1 MDNVRQPENVLGER
15 DDNGAF
21 AAGLF
26 VLFVCGVCGFA
37 VYRVAAVSICF
48 IFAFKFYFAY
58 LQCDDATLGA
68 ACKNRYAD
76 YANPYATPMDA
87 TMPAALLY
95 GLIVLAYLLFSELLT
110 NPNCFNWLLFA
121 IWAGLILLP
130 SLYFELQVNRFIA
143 HELQVN
149 RFIAQSLAAIRQ
161 PEKWSASKKLLWLL
175 HGLVPLGMAAFS
187 FYSAFTYHDHSVMWL
202 KVGFFTLLIGIFIYR
217 YLLLHLGFEA
227 A

>member
-1 MDNVRQPENVLGER
+1 MTMARLQQIYLYYSYAVFVVLLFTAWWQYQFALFLLLSFILLTCNVVMKSL
-15 DDNGAF
+15 AWL
-21 AAGLF
+21 A
-26 VLFVCGVCGFA
+26 
-37 VYRVAAVSICF
+37 
-48 IFAFKFYFAY
+48 
-58 LQCDDATLGA
+58 
-68 ACKNRYAD
+68 KNRYAD
-76 YANPYATPMDA
+76 YASPMDA
-87 TMPAALLY
+87 TMPAGLLY
-95 GLIVLAYLLFSELLT
+95 SLIVLAYLLFSELLT
-110 NPNCFNWLLFA
+110 NPSRFNWLLFA

-161 PEKWSASKKLLWLL
+161 PEKWSAGKKLLWLL

-187 FYSAFTYHDHSVMWL
+187 FYSAFTLHDHSVMWL

-217 YLLLHLGFEA
+217 YLLLPLGFEA

>member
-1 MDNVRQPENVLGER
+1 MTMARLQRVYLYYSYAVFVVLLFTAWRQYQ
-15 DDNGAF
+15 F
-21 AAGLF
+21 ALF
-26 VLFVCGVCGFA
+26 LLLSFILL
-37 VYRVAAVSICF
+37 ICN
-48 IFAFKFYFAY
+48 
-58 LQCDDATLGA
+58 ATMQRLA
-68 ACKNRYAD
+68 RLAKNRYAD

-110 NPNCFNWLLFA
+110 NPNRFNWLLFA

-161 PEKWSASKKLLWLL
+161 PEKWSAGKKLLWLL

-187 FYSAFTYHDHSVMWL
+187 FYSAFTLHDHSVMWL
-202 KVGFFTLLIGIFIYR
+202 KVGFFTLLLGIFIYR

>member
-1 MDNVRQPENVLGER
+1 MARLQRVYLYYSYAV
-15 DDNGAF
+15 
-21 AAGLF
+21 
-26 VLFVCGVCGFA
+26 FA
-37 VYRVAAVSICF
+37 VLLFTAWRQYQFALFLLLSFILLTCNAVMKRLVWL
-48 IFAFKFYFAY
+48 A
-58 LQCDDATLGA
+58 
-68 ACKNRYAD
+68 KNRYAD
-76 YANPYATPMDA
+76 YASPMDA
-87 TMPAALLY
+87 TMPAGLLY

-110 NPNCFNWLLFA
+110 NPNRFNWLLFA

-143 HELQVN
+143 
-149 RFIAQSLAAIRQ
+149 QSLAAIRQ
-161 PEKWSASKKLLWLL
+161 PEKWSAGKKLLWLL

-187 FYSAFTYHDHSVMWL
+187 FYSAFTLHDHSVIWL

>member
-1 MDNVRQPENVLGER
+1 MTMARLQRVYLYYSYAV
-15 DDNGAF
+15 
-21 AAGLF
+21 
-26 VLFVCGVCGFA
+26 FA
-37 VYRVAAVSICF
+37 VLLFTAWRQYQFALFLLLSFILLTCNAVMKRLVWL
-48 IFAFKFYFAY
+48 A
-58 LQCDDATLGA
+58 
-68 ACKNRYAD
+68 KNRYAD
-76 YANPYATPMDA
+76 YASPMDA
-87 TMPAALLY
+87 TMPARILY

-110 NPNCFNWLLFA
+110 NPNRFNWLLFA

-130 SLYFELQVNRFIA
+130 SLYFELEVNRFIA

-161 PEKWSASKKLLWLL
+161 PEKWSAGKKLLWLL

-187 FYSAFTYHDHSVMWL
+187 FYSAFTLHDHSVIWL
-202 KVGFFTLLIGIFIYR
+202 KVGFFTLLLGIFIYR

>member
-1 MDNVRQPENVLGER
+1 MTMARLQRVYLYYSYAV
-15 DDNGAF
+15 
-21 AAGLF
+21 
-26 VLFVCGVCGFA
+26 FA
-37 VYRVAAVSICF
+37 VLLFTAWRQYQFALFLLLSFILLICN
-48 IFAFKFYFAY
+48 
-58 LQCDDATLGA
+58 ATMQRLA
-68 ACKNRYAD
+68 RLAKNRYAD

-110 NPNCFNWLLFA
+110 NPNRFNWLLFA

-161 PEKWSASKKLLWLL
+161 PEKWSAGKKLLWLL

-187 FYSAFTYHDHSVMWL
+187 FYSAFTLHDHSVMWL

>member
-1 MDNVRQPENVLGER
+1 MTMARLQQIYLYYSYAV
-15 DDNGAF
+15 
-21 AAGLF
+21 
-26 VLFVCGVCGFA
+26 FA
-37 VYRVAAVSICF
+37 VLLFTAWRQYQFALFLLLSF
-48 IFAFKFYFAY
+48 ILLTCNVVMKSLAWLA
-58 LQCDDATLGA
+58 
-68 ACKNRYAD
+68 KNRYAD
-76 YANPYATPMDA
+76 YASPMDA
-87 TMPAALLY
+87 TMPAGLLY

-110 NPNCFNWLLFA
+110 NPNRFNWLLFA

-143 HELQVN
+143 
-149 RFIAQSLAAIRQ
+149 QSLAAIRQ
-161 PEKWSASKKLLWLL
+161 PEKWSAGKKLLWLL

-187 FYSAFTYHDHSVMWL
+187 FYSAFTLHDHSVIWL

>member
-1 MDNVRQPENVLGER
+1 MTMVRLQQINLYYSYAVFVVLLFTAWR
-15 DDNGAF
+15 QYQF
-21 AAGLF
+21 ALF
-26 VLFVCGVCGFA
+26 LLLSFILLTCNA
-37 VYRVAAVSICF
+37 VMKRLVWLA
-48 IFAFKFYFAY
+48 
-58 LQCDDATLGA
+58 
-68 ACKNRYAD
+68 KNRYAD
-76 YANPYATPMDA
+76 YASPMDA
-87 TMPAALLY
+87 TMPAGLLY

-110 NPNCFNWLLFA
+110 NPNRFNWLLFA

-143 HELQVN
+143 
-149 RFIAQSLAAIRQ
+149 QSLAAIRQ
-161 PEKWSASKKLLWLL
+161 PEKWSAGKKLLWLL

-187 FYSAFTYHDHSVMWL
+187 FYSAFTLHDHSVIWL

>member
-1 MDNVRQPENVLGER
+1 MTVARLQRVYLYYSY
-15 DDNGAF
+15 A
-21 AAGLF
+21 
-26 VLFVCGVCGFA
+26 VFA
-37 VYRVAAVSICF
+37 VLLFTAWRQYQFALFLLLSFILLTCNAVMKRLVWL
-48 IFAFKFYFAY
+48 A
-58 LQCDDATLGA
+58 
-68 ACKNRYAD
+68 KNRYAD
-76 YANPYATPMDA
+76 YASPMDA
-87 TMPAALLY
+87 TMPAGLLY

-110 NPNCFNWLLFA
+110 NPNRFNWLLFA

-143 HELQVN
+143 QMP
-149 RFIAQSLAAIRQ
+149 ATAAIRQ
-161 PEKWSASKKLLWLL
+161 PEKWSAGKKLLWLL

-202 KVGFFTLLIGIFIYR
+202 KVGFFTLLLGIFIYR

>member
-1 MDNVRQPENVLGER
+1 MKRLARLAKD
-15 DDNGAF
+15 
-21 AAGLF
+21 
-26 VLFVCGVCGFA
+26 
-37 VYRVAAVSICF
+37 
-48 IFAFKFYFAY
+48 
-58 LQCDDATLGA
+58 
-68 ACKNRYAD
+68 RYAE
-76 YANPYATPMDA
+76 YANIYASPMDA
-87 TMPAALLY
+87 TMPAGLLY

-110 NPNCFNWLLFA
+110 NPNRFNWLLFA

-161 PEKWSASKKLLWLL
+161 PEKWSAGKKLLWLL

-187 FYSAFTYHDHSVMWL
+187 FYSAFTLHDHSVMWL

-217 YLLLHLGFEA
+217 YLLLNLGFEA

>member
-1 MDNVRQPENVLGER
+1 MTMARLQRVYLYYSYAV
-15 DDNGAF
+15 
-21 AAGLF
+21 
-26 VLFVCGVCGFA
+26 FA
-37 VYRVAAVSICF
+37 VLLFTAWRQSP
-48 IFAFKFYFAY
+48 FAFFLLLSFILLTCNAVMKRLVWLA
-58 LQCDDATLGA
+58 
-68 ACKNRYAD
+68 KNRYAD
-76 YANPYATPMDA
+76 YASPMDA
-87 TMPAALLY
+87 TMPAGLLY

-110 NPNCFNWLLFA
+110 NPNRFNWLLFA

-161 PEKWSASKKLLWLL
+161 SEKWSAGKKLLWLL

-187 FYSAFTYHDHSVMWL
+187 FYSAFTLHDHSVMWL

>member
-1 MDNVRQPENVLGER
+1 MTMARLQRVYLYYSYAV
-15 DDNGAF
+15 
-21 AAGLF
+21 
-26 VLFVCGVCGFA
+26 FA
-37 VYRVAAVSICF
+37 VLLFTAWRQYQFALFLLLSFILLTCNAVMKRLVWL
-48 IFAFKFYFAY
+48 A
-58 LQCDDATLGA
+58 
-68 ACKNRYAD
+68 KNRYAD
-76 YANPYATPMDA
+76 YASPMDA
-87 TMPAALLY
+87 TMPAGLLY
-95 GLIVLAYLLFSELLT
+95 SLIVLAYLLFSELLT
-110 NPNCFNWLLFA
+110 NPSRFNWLLFA

-161 PEKWSASKKLLWLL
+161 PEKWSAGKKLLWLL

-187 FYSAFTYHDHSVMWL
+187 FYSAFTLHDHSVIWL

>member
-1 MDNVRQPENVLGER
+1 MTMARLQQIYLYYSYAVFVVLLFTAWWQYQFALFLLLSFILLTCNVVMKSL
-15 DDNGAF
+15 AWL
-21 AAGLF
+21 A
-26 VLFVCGVCGFA
+26 
-37 VYRVAAVSICF
+37 
-48 IFAFKFYFAY
+48 
-58 LQCDDATLGA
+58 
-68 ACKNRYAD
+68 KNRYAD
-76 YANPYATPMDA
+76 YASPMDA
-87 TMPAALLY
+87 TMPAGLLY

-110 NPNCFNWLLFA
+110 NPNRFNWLLFA

-161 PEKWSASKKLLWLL
+161 PEKWSAGKKLLWLL

-187 FYSAFTYHDHSVMWL
+187 FYSAFTLHDHSVMWL

>member
-1 MDNVRQPENVLGER
+1 MTMVRLQQINLYYSYAVFVVLLFT
-15 DDNGAF
+15 AWWQYQF
-21 AAGLF
+21 ALF
-26 VLFVCGVCGFA
+26 LLLSFILL
-37 VYRVAAVSICF
+37 ICN
-48 IFAFKFYFAY
+48 
-58 LQCDDATLGA
+58 ATMQRLA
-68 ACKNRYAD
+68 RLAKNRYAD

-95 GLIVLAYLLFSELLT
+95 GFIVLAYLLFSELLT
-110 NPNCFNWLLFA
+110 NIERFNWLLFA

-161 PEKWSASKKLLWLL
+161 PEKWSAGKKLLWLL

-187 FYSAFTYHDHSVMWL
+187 FYSAFTLHDHSVMWL

>member
-1 MDNVRQPENVLGER
+1 MTIARLQRVYLYYSYAV
-15 DDNGAF
+15 
-21 AAGLF
+21 
-26 VLFVCGVCGFA
+26 FA
-37 VYRVAAVSICF
+37 VLLFTAWRQYQFALFLLLSFILLTCNAVMKRL
-48 IFAFKFYFAY
+48 ARLAK
-58 LQCDDATLGA
+58 D
-68 ACKNRYAD
+68 RYAE
-76 YANPYATPMDA
+76 YANIYATPMDA
-87 TMPAALLY
+87 TTPAALLY

-110 NPNCFNWLLFA
+110 NPNRFNWLLFA

-161 PEKWSASKKLLWLL
+161 PEKWSAGKKLLWLL

-187 FYSAFTYHDHSVMWL
+187 FYSAFTLHDHSVIWL
-202 KVGFFTLLIGIFIYR
+202 KVGFFTLLLGIFIYR

>member
-1 MDNVRQPENVLGER
+1 MTMARLQRVYLYYSYAV
-15 DDNGAF
+15 
-21 AAGLF
+21 
-26 VLFVCGVCGFA
+26 FA
-37 VYRVAAVSICF
+37 VLLFTAWRQYQFALFLLLSFILLTCNAVMKRLVWL
-48 IFAFKFYFAY
+48 A
-58 LQCDDATLGA
+58 
-68 ACKNRYAD
+68 KNRYAD
-76 YANPYATPMDA
+76 YASPMDA
-87 TMPAALLY
+87 TMPAGLLY

-110 NPNCFNWLLFA
+110 NPNRFNWLLFA

-161 PEKWSASKKLLWLL
+161 PEKWSAGKKLLWLL

-187 FYSAFTYHDHSVMWL
+187 FYSAFTLHDHSVIWL
-202 KVGFFTLLIGIFIYR
+202 KVGFFTLLLGIFIYR
-217 YLLLHLGFEA
+217 YLLLHLDFEA

>member
-1 MDNVRQPENVLGER
+1 MTMARLQRVYLYYSYAVFVVLLFTAWWQYQFALFLLLSFILLTCNVVMKSL
-15 DDNGAF
+15 AWL
-21 AAGLF
+21 A
-26 VLFVCGVCGFA
+26 
-37 VYRVAAVSICF
+37 
-48 IFAFKFYFAY
+48 
-58 LQCDDATLGA
+58 
-68 ACKNRYAD
+68 KNRYAD
-76 YANPYATPMDA
+76 YASPMDA
-87 TMPAALLY
+87 TMPAGLLY
-95 GLIVLAYLLFSELLT
+95 SLIVLAYLLFSELLT
-110 NPNCFNWLLFA
+110 NPSRFNWLLFA

-161 PEKWSASKKLLWLL
+161 PEKWSAGKKLLWLL

-187 FYSAFTYHDHSVMWL
+187 FYSAFTLHDHSVMWL

>member
-1 MDNVRQPENVLGER
+1 MTMARLQRVYLYYSYAV
-15 DDNGAF
+15 
-21 AAGLF
+21 
-26 VLFVCGVCGFA
+26 FA
-37 VYRVAAVSICF
+37 VLLFTAWRQYQFALFLLLSCILLTCNAVMKRLVWL
-48 IFAFKFYFAY
+48 A
-58 LQCDDATLGA
+58 
-68 ACKNRYAD
+68 KNRYAD
-76 YANPYATPMDA
+76 YASPMDA
-87 TMPAALLY
+87 TMPAGLLY

-110 NPNCFNWLLFA
+110 NPNRFNWLLFA

-161 PEKWSASKKLLWLL
+161 PEKWSAGKKLLWLL

-187 FYSAFTYHDHSVMWL
+187 FYSAFTLHDHSVIWL
-202 KVGFFTLLIGIFIYR
+202 KVGFFTLLLGIFIYR

>member
-1 MDNVRQPENVLGER
+1 MTMARLQRVYLYYSYAVFVVLLFTAWRQYQFALFLLLSFILLTCNVVMKRL
-15 DDNGAF
+15 AWL
-21 AAGLF
+21 A
-26 VLFVCGVCGFA
+26 
-37 VYRVAAVSICF
+37 
-48 IFAFKFYFAY
+48 
-58 LQCDDATLGA
+58 
-68 ACKNRYAD
+68 KNRYAD
-76 YANPYATPMDA
+76 YASPMDA
-87 TMPAALLY
+87 TMPAGLLY

-110 NPNCFNWLLFA
+110 NPNRFNWLLFA

-161 PEKWSASKKLLWLL
+161 PEKWSAGKKLLWLL

-187 FYSAFTYHDHSVMWL
+187 FYSAFTLHDHSVMWL

>member
-1 MDNVRQPENVLGER
+1 MTMARLQRVHLYYSYAV
-15 DDNGAF
+15 
-21 AAGLF
+21 
-26 VLFVCGVCGFA
+26 FA
-37 VYRVAAVSICF
+37 VLLFTAWRQYQFALFLLLSF
-48 IFAFKFYFAY
+48 ILLTCNVVMKRLAWLA
-58 LQCDDATLGA
+58 
-68 ACKNRYAD
+68 KNRYAD
-76 YANPYATPMDA
+76 YASPMDA
-87 TMPAALLY
+87 TMPAGLLY
-95 GLIVLAYLLFSELLT
+95 SLIVLAYLLFSELLT
-110 NPNCFNWLLFA
+110 NPSRFNWLLFA

-161 PEKWSASKKLLWLL
+161 PEKWSAGKKLLWLL

-187 FYSAFTYHDHSVMWL
+187 FYSAFTLHDHSVMWL
-202 KVGFFTLLIGIFIYR
+202 KVGFFTLLLGIFIYR

>member
-1 MDNVRQPENVLGER
+1 MTMARLQRVYLYYSYAV
-15 DDNGAF
+15 
-21 AAGLF
+21 
-26 VLFVCGVCGFA
+26 FA
-37 VYRVAAVSICF
+37 VLLFTAWRQYQFALFFLLSF
-48 IFAFKFYFAY
+48 IFLTCNAVMKRLVWLA
-58 LQCDDATLGA
+58 
-68 ACKNRYAD
+68 KNRYAD
-76 YANPYATPMDA
+76 YASPMDA
-87 TMPAALLY
+87 TMPAGLLY

-110 NPNCFNWLLFA
+110 NPNRFNWLLFA

-161 PEKWSASKKLLWLL
+161 PEKWSAGKKLLWLL

-187 FYSAFTYHDHSVMWL
+187 FYSAFTLHDHSVIWL
-202 KVGFFTLLIGIFIYR
+202 KVGFFTLLLGIFIYR

>member
-1 MDNVRQPENVLGER
+1 MTMARLQRVYLYYSYAVFVVLLFTAWWQYQFALFLLLSFILLTCNVVMKSL
-15 DDNGAF
+15 AWL
-21 AAGLF
+21 A
-26 VLFVCGVCGFA
+26 
-37 VYRVAAVSICF
+37 
-48 IFAFKFYFAY
+48 
-58 LQCDDATLGA
+58 
-68 ACKNRYAD
+68 KNRYAD
-76 YANPYATPMDA
+76 YASPMDA
-87 TMPAALLY
+87 TMPAGLLY

-110 NPNCFNWLLFA
+110 NPNRFNWLLFA

-161 PEKWSASKKLLWLL
+161 PEKWSAGKKLLWLL

-187 FYSAFTYHDHSVMWL
+187 FYSAFTLHDHSVMWL

>member
-1 MDNVRQPENVLGER
+1 MTMARLQRVYLYYSYAV
-15 DDNGAF
+15 
-21 AAGLF
+21 
-26 VLFVCGVCGFA
+26 FA
-37 VYRVAAVSICF
+37 VLLFTAWRQYQFALFLLLSF
-48 IFAFKFYFAY
+48 ILLTCNVVMKRLAWLA
-58 LQCDDATLGA
+58 
-68 ACKNRYAD
+68 KNRYAD
-76 YANPYATPMDA
+76 YASPMDA
-87 TMPAALLY
+87 TMPAGLLY

-110 NPNCFNWLLFA
+110 NPSRFNWLLFA

-143 HELQVN
+143 
-149 RFIAQSLAAIRQ
+149 QSLAAIRQ
-161 PEKWSASKKLLWLL
+161 SEKWSAGKKLLWLL

-187 FYSAFTYHDHSVMWL
+187 FYSAFTLHDHSVMWL

>member
-1 MDNVRQPENVLGER
+1 MKRL
-15 DDNGAF
+15 AWL
-21 AAGLF
+21 A
-26 VLFVCGVCGFA
+26 
-37 VYRVAAVSICF
+37 
-48 IFAFKFYFAY
+48 
-58 LQCDDATLGA
+58 
-68 ACKNRYAD
+68 KNRYAD
-76 YANPYATPMDA
+76 YASPMDA
-87 TMPAALLY
+87 TMPAGLLY
-95 GLIVLAYLLFSELLT
+95 SLIVLAYLLFSELLT
-110 NPNCFNWLLFA
+110 NPSRFNWLLFA

-161 PEKWSASKKLLWLL
+161 PEKWSAGKKLLWLL

-187 FYSAFTYHDHSVMWL
+187 FYSAFTLHDHSVMWL

>member
-1 MDNVRQPENVLGER
+1 MTMARLQRVYLYYSYAV
-15 DDNGAF
+15 
-21 AAGLF
+21 
-26 VLFVCGVCGFA
+26 FA
-37 VYRVAAVSICF
+37 VLLFTAWRQYQFALFLLLSFILLTCNAVMKRLVWL
-48 IFAFKFYFAY
+48 A
-58 LQCDDATLGA
+58 
-68 ACKNRYAD
+68 KNRYAD
-76 YANPYATPMDA
+76 YASPMDA
-87 TMPAALLY
+87 TMPAGLLY
-95 GLIVLAYLLFSELLT
+95 GLIVLAYMLFSELLA
-110 NPNCFNWLLFA
+110 NLSRFNWLLFA

-161 PEKWSASKKLLWLL
+161 SEKWSAGKKLLWLL

-187 FYSAFTYHDHSVMWL
+187 FYSAFTLHDHSVMWL